1 MLSVTEQQ
9 VKIWFQNRRT
19 KWKKLENG
27 VTEDKEAVIKSD
39 TEDIV
44 NDINTGETEVKM
56 EEKMKRKHCTDTEN
70 FKLFSSHGNNILL

>member
-27 VTEDKEAVIKSD
+27 VTDDKEAVIKSD

-44 NDINTGETEVKM
+44 NDINTDETEVNM
-56 EEKMKRKHCTDTEN
+56 EEKKKRKHCTDTEN
-70 FKLFSSHGNNILL
+70 IKLFSSHDNNILL